1 MPDTL
6 PVAFTDGQKADIR
19 RFCGY
24 PAYGAGCAA
33 RRVGFL
39 HDAYRP
45 AGPCEPLELANRFM
59 RLCVALVLPG
69 GSVGGPGGFGVPFR
83 QAWADWSYL
92 QIGDYLAGPEGVM
105 FVASIEPPKP
115 MLVVM
120 TNARVTLVRAGA
132 VGQAGLNG
140 YAAAGPGLEMPLLMG
155 FPASLLVGGTGDRTR
170 NGLPDDTKTPGF
182 TALLPV
188 VDGVVPQV
196 ADILTNER
204 GERYAVNS
212 VEETGG
218 VWRLSAVQAVR

>member
-1 MPDTL
+1 M
-6 PVAFTDGQKADIR
+6 DGLRLADR
-19 RFCGY
+19 L
-24 PAYGAGCAA
+24 AYGAGCAA

-45 AGPCEPLELANRFM
+45 AGPCEPLELENRFM
-59 RLCVALVLPG
+59 RLAVAFVLPG
-69 GSVGGPGGFGVPFR
+69 GAVSGPSGFGVPFR

-92 QIGDYLAGPEGVM
+92 QVGDYLAGPEGVA

-120 TNARVTLVRAGA
+120 TNAKLALARPGTVGGVGLSGYSAVTPATDVNLIAD
-132 VGQAGLNG
+132 
-140 YAAAGPGLEMPLLMG
+140 Y
-155 FPASLLVGGTGDRTR
+155 PASLLAGGTGDRTR
-170 NGLPDDTKTPGF
+170 NGLPDDTKVPGF
-182 TALLPV
+182 SALLPV
-188 VDGVVPQV
+188 VEGVVPQV
-196 ADILTNER
+196 ADILINER